1 MPGATAAVVRLE
13 APGAPRYHGDMR
25 APEPG
30 PAAWPRVSD
39 YAVEPESGQELFD
52 GEVREALPAGPKH
65 GDQHNQV
72 DYVLRA
78 YIAPGYGASTDL
90 LTRQAV
96 PHNFASDTSI
106 RKKGTD
112 PETGDR
118 YLEELAFEIK
128 STQSA
133 EDLEQRAR
141 IMVARG
147 VRRIFAIPVRGD
159 AAGSEIIAGPV
170 AEWMATEERW
180 RMYRDDEVI
189 ADPCLFQRLPVRAL
203 LDAVEADDAVA
214 QALLGKGNRVIIKY
228 GDERY
233 RAGEEKGRKD
243 GEEKGRKDGEEKG
256 RKDGEENAARKYI
269 HLLMSARGVVID
281 AEADARIAECSDR
294 AVLDRW
300 VVRAAQVTSASEL
313 FGDD

>member
-1 MPGATAAVVRLE
+1 MPGASAVARLE
-13 APGAPRYHGDMR
+13 APGAPRYHGDMPAHER
-25 APEPG
+25 S

-39 YAVEPESGQELFD
+39 YAVEPESGHEMFD

-65 GDQHNQV
+65 SRQHHQV
-72 DYVLRA
+72 EYVIGA
-78 YIAPGYGASTDL
+78 YIAPGYGADTDL

-106 RKKGTD
+106 RKNGVD

-128 STQSA
+128 STQST
-133 EDLEQRAR
+133 ENLEQRAR
-141 IMVARG
+141 IMAARG

-170 AEWMATEERW
+170 AEWMPAEEHW
-180 RMYRDDEVI
+180 RTYGDDEVI
-189 ADPCLFQRLPVRAL
+189 TDPCLFEPLSVRAL

-214 QALLGKGNRVIIKY
+214 RALLHKGNPFLVRHT
-228 GDERY
+228 
-233 RAGEEKGRKD
+233 EEAQ
-243 GEEKGRKDGEEKG
+243 EEAREEQT
-256 RKDGEENAARKYI
+256 RNI
-269 HLLMSARGVVID
+269 LHMLLRDRGIVID
-281 AEADARIAECSDR
+281 ADACARIAACSDL
-294 AVLDRW
+294 ALLERW
-300 VVRAAQVTSASEL
+300 AVRAARVASTSEL

>member
-1 MPGATAAVVRLE
+1 MPGAGAVARLE
-13 APGAPRYHGDMR
+13 APGGSRYHGGMR
-25 APEPG
+25 APERS
-30 PAAWPRVSD
+30 PAPWPRVSD
-39 YAVEPESGQELFD
+39 YAVEPESGHELFD
-52 GEVREALPAGPKH
+52 GDVREALPAGPKH

-78 YIAPGYGASTDL
+78 HIAPGYGASTDL

-112 PETGDR
+112 LETGDR

-128 STQSA
+128 STQST

-141 IMVARG
+141 IMAARG

-159 AAGSEIIAGPV
+159 AAGSEIIAGPL
-170 AEWMATEERW
+170 AEWMPAEERW
-180 RMYRDDEVI
+180 RTYRDDEVI
-189 ADPCLFQRLPVRAL
+189 ADPCLFQPVPVRAL

-214 QALLGKGNRVIIKY
+214 QALLGKGNRVIVKY
-228 GDERY
+228 GEERFKEGLKE
-233 RAGEEKGRKD
+233 GEERGIRESIRLIMHTRGLAMD
-243 GEEKGRKDGEEKG
+243 T
-256 RKDGEENAARKYI
+256 AAHARI
-269 HLLMSARGVVID
+269 DTCSDLEILQRWLARAALVASAR
-281 AEADARIAECSDR
+281 
-294 AVLDRW
+294 
-300 VVRAAQVTSASEL
+300 EL